1 MLCHPEETDMKITTN
16 FVRLTLAA
24 TACALASGAAWAN
37 EQPLT
42 EHWAPS
48 EWGADDK
55 AGAVN
60 RTTPAMV
67 LRAVKLIE
75 QGKVAT
81 LGKVYQQ
88 DAPAFGGRG
97 WRMVIPGLP
106 TGGPFG
112 EQDVVYNDEYLS
124 AEIGQI
130 GTQFDGPGH
139 VGVITSKGHFFYNG
153 RYLED
158 ADVTSYGMGPLGVEY
173 VAEIGFVC
181 RGVLLDAVAY
191 RGGRL
196 PVPTENSMDDP
207 GIVTATDVEAMIQKQ
222 GIDPIRE
229 GDCVFLYTG
238 HGDIWH
244 PSMWDTYDAAEKQ
257 KRVAEFNAG
266 SPGFGISACEY
277 LASRKIILWGGDTWA
292 TDAVGKGMGGENPQP
307 FECHIKMMTR
317 SGIWNLENLDLSQL
331 VADKAY
337 EFFFA
342 WSPLK
347 IKGGTGSPG
356 NPIAIY

>member
-1 MLCHPEETDMKITTN
+1 MKTITA
-16 FVRLTLAA
+16 FVRLALVSV
-24 TACALASGAAWAN
+24 ACVCAMTSGVVRADN
-37 EQPLT
+37 DQPL
-42 EHWAPS
+42 EENWAPS

-55 AGAVN
+55 VGAVN

-67 LRAVKLIE
+67 LSAARLIK

-88 DAPAFGGRG
+88 DMPTFGGRA
-97 WRMVIPGLP
+97 WRMMIPGLP
-106 TGGPFG
+106 TGGPLG
-112 EQDVVYNDEYLS
+112 EQEIIYNDEYLA
-124 AEIGQI
+124 AEIGQV

-139 VGVITSKGHFFYNG
+139 VGVRTSRGDFFYNG
-153 RYLED
+153 RYLEGGD
-158 ADVTSYGMGPLGVEY
+158 SSSFGMGSLGVEHIAR
-173 VAEIGFVC
+173 VGFVC

-191 RGGRL
+191 RGGQL
-196 PVPTENSMDDP
+196 PVPTKRGMGDP
-207 GIVTATDVEAMIQKQ
+207 GIITDKDVEAMIEKQ
-222 GIDPIRE
+222 GIDPIGE

-244 PSMWDTYDAAEKQ
+244 PSLWDTFDAAEKQ
-257 KRVAEFNAG
+257 RRIAEYNTG
-266 SPGFGISACEY
+266 GPGFGLSACEY
-277 LASRKIILWGGDTWA
+277 LASRKIILWGGDT
-292 TDAVGKGMGGENPQP
+292 TSTEAVDKDFGGETAQP

-317 SGIWNLENLDLSQL
+317 SGIWNLENMDLSQL

-356 NPIAIY
+356 NPVAIY

>member
-1 MLCHPEETDMKITTN
+1 MTGALCI
-16 FVRLTLAA
+16 
-24 TACALASGAAWAN
+24 CALASSAALAVN
-37 EQPLT
+37 DQPLT
-42 EHWAPS
+42 EGWAPS

-55 AGAVN
+55 AGSVN

-67 LRAVKLIE
+67 VKAAKLVKR
-75 QGKVAT
+75 GKVAT
-81 LGKVYQQ
+81 LGKVYQGGI
-88 DAPAFGGRG
+88 PAFGTRG
-97 WRMVIPGLP
+97 WRMTIPGLP

-112 EQDVVYNDEYLS
+112 DQKLVYNDEYL
-124 AEIGQI
+124 ATEIGQI

-139 VGVITSKGHFFYNG
+139 IGVITSKGEYFYNG
-153 RYLED
+153 RYLSD
-158 ADVTSYGMGPLGVEY
+158 ADISAYGVGSLGVEH

-181 RGVLLDAVAY
+181 RGVLLDAVAL
-191 RGGRL
+191 RGGQL
-196 PVPTENSMDDP
+196 PIPKAKQDP
-207 GIVTATDVEAMIQKQ
+207 GIITVADIEAMIKNQ
-222 GIDPIRE
+222 GIDPIGE

-244 PSMWDTYDAAEKQ
+244 PSKWDTFDAAEQQ

-266 SPGFGISACEY
+266 EPGFGISACEY

-292 TDAVGKGMGGENPQP
+292 TEAVPAEGAQP

-317 SGIWNLENLDLSQL
+317 SGIWNIENLDLSQL

-337 EFFFA
+337 EFLFA

-347 IKGGTGSPG
+347 MKGATGSPG
-356 NPIAIY
+356 NPIAMY